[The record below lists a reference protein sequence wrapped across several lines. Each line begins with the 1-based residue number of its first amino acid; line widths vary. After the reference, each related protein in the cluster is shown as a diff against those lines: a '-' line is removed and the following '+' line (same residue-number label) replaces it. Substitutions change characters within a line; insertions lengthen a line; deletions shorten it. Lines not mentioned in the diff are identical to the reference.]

1 MLLTARG
8 IGQGELTVGDL
19 VMVNGL
25 LFQARPPCLL
35 DTTGALHAT
44 TGGIL
49 VALALKPC
57 VNSAENV
64 R

>member
-25 LFQARPPCLL
+25 LFQARSMLFCEVALCVEVIP
-35 DTTGALHAT
+35 TGA
-44 TGGIL
+44 
-49 VALALKPC
+49 
-57 VNSAENV
+57 SAIACYSTPWAMPAG
-64 R
+64 RR